1 MTVRPRRE
9 ETPTDLRPSRP
20 LVSAEDVRQELER
33 LFGGLAEEELV
44 VTVHGA
50 EEDDVGAVAS
60 YRELLVSLEQTGA
73 GERMGASFVRAPSEA
88 SVTRA
93 LAALSGTAAQRELLD
108 GVLTVFGRRFI
119 DPLGNMLDATPE
131 GLLRMRLARIRS
143 GILED
148 VEGLGLTRETRELLG
163 RDLEGLLSDEYLEML
178 ADHEEQVQRPKV
190 EKLARDVLHL
200 LGETFRAALAE
211 WPEYARSLAAS
222 AASSWDAEV
231 ELRDIPGL
239 VRGHVVPGIE
249 EFFWTRTGPR
259 LRERLESPFA
269 SHGDLTA
276 APAPVDR
283 EDYRDVAKLGWD
295 IIARRS

>member
-1 MTVRPRRE
+1 
-9 ETPTDLRPSRP
+9 
-20 LVSAEDVRQELER
+20 VSAEDVRVELER

-50 EEDDVGAVAS
+50 EDDVGAVAS

-88 SVTRA
+88 SVARA
-93 LAALSGTAAQRELLD
+93 LAVLSGTSGQRELLD

-131 GLLRMRLARIRS
+131 GLLRMRLTRIRS

-148 VEGLGLTRETRELLG
+148 VAALGLTRETRELLA

-178 ADHEEQVQRPKV
+178 ADHEERVQRPKV

-200 LGETFRAALAE
+200 IGETFRAALAE
-211 WPEYARSLAAS
+211 WPGYASDLAAS
-222 AASSWDAEV
+222 AARSWDSEV

-259 LRERLESPFA
+259 LSERLEALFA

-276 APAPVDR
+276 SPESVTRD
-283 EDYRDVAKLGWD
+283 DYKDVAKLGWD